1 MKKIMLVCSSGMS
14 TSLLVQK
21 MQKVA
26 KKRKLD
32 VDIEAVAEAELKNRV
47 SEINVILLGPQV
59 KYLLD
64 DMKKRMKKHDIAVE
78 VIDSINYGTMN
89 GKAVLEQALDM
100 MED

>member
-21 MQKVA
+21 MQKTA
-26 KKRKLD
+26 EQKELEI
-32 VDIEAVAEAELKNRV
+32 DIEAVAEAELKNRI
-47 SEINVILLGPQV
+47 SEIDVILLGPQV

-64 DMKKRMKKHDIAVE
+64 DMKKRMKKHDIAVD

-89 GKAVLEQALDM
+89 GEAVLEQALEM